1 MDLNDV
7 NVIGWPSNS
16 PDINI
21 IENVWAYVQDKL
33 FDVRDQIRSPNETW
47 ERVQQIWEEISLAY
61 IQDLYLD
68 LPERMKELVENKG
81 GPISH

>member
-1 MDLNDV
+1 MKHEKESKKY
-7 NVIGWPSNS
+7 G
-16 PDINI
+16 
-21 IENVWAYVQDKL
+21 
-33 FDVRDQIRSPNETW
+33 
-47 ERVQQIWEEISLAY
+47 EEIPLAY